1 MNLQRICLQKRAG
14 HVLFPSDKLS
24 KNDQD
29 THYYLVELDGYK
41 SNKGTYKLSTFSSST
56 LTQPQSRKKIIGHPQ
71 WPWIAAHVTNK
82 WQPSAF
88 VASKKLMFLRT
99 VIGIHTANG
108 TLQPGRRFLA
118 QPVVSSTE
126 ITSAQMQV
134 WYDLLNSIDLWK
146 PMRDSKTLVTSLL
159 NECCPL
165 THDHSMD

>member
-1 MNLQRICLQKRAG
+1 MNLQRICLQKRTG
-14 HVLFPSDKLS
+14 HVLFPTDAVS
-24 KNDQD
+24 KHDPD

-41 SNKGTYKLSTFSSST
+41 TNKGTYKLSTFSSPI
-56 LTQPQSRKKIIGHPQ
+56 LTQPQSRSKIIGHPQ

-99 VIGIHTANG
+99 VVGIHTANG

-118 QPVVSSTE
+118 QPVISSTE
-126 ITSAQMQV
+126 ITSAQMQA
-134 WYDLLNSIDLWK
+134 WYAILNSIDLWK
-146 PMRDSKTLVTSLL
+146 PLRDSKTLVISLL

-165 THDHSMD
+165 THSTG